1 MQLLLLAQL
10 CGVALRSLWA
20 NKMRSSLTMLGVII
34 GVGAVIVMLGIGEG
48 AKRQVSERITSMG
61 TNLLVVRPGLGTRG
75 HVRSASVETLVLK
88 DAEAIRKEVPNIAAV
103 APEAGKNAQIKYY
116 AKNTNSTILGTTAD
130 YLSVNNFT
138 LAEGRFIEPEDVRRR
153 SKVAVVG
160 ATPAKDLF
168 EGGVAV
174 GAKIKIK
181 GVNFEV
187 IGLLKAKGQSGYR
200 DPDAV
205 VVVPITTA
213 MLRLFGIKDLRA
225 INVQVA
231 NQGDMSNAQADIEE
245 LLMRRH
251 RIAPGGQPDFNIRNQ
266 AEILKTMNQ
275 VTETF
280 TTLLAAV
287 AFVSMLV
294 GGIGIMNIMLVSV
307 TERTREIGI
316 RKAVGARQRHILF
329 QFLVE
334 AVVLSVL
341 GGLLGIAAGLFAA
354 HMVGKSGSWTTAV
367 RTDSIIFAFSIAA
380 STGVFFGLYPAYKAS
395 RLDPIE
401 ALRYE

>member
-1 MQLLLLAQL
+1 
-10 CGVALRSLWA
+10 VALRSLWA

>member
-1 MQLLLLAQL
+1 MRLLFQLS
-10 CGVALRSLWA
+10 GVALRSLWA

-48 AKRQVSERITSMG
+48 AKRQVSKRITSMG
-61 TNLLVVRPGLGTRG
+61 TNLLVVRPGLGRRS
-75 HVRSASVETLVLK
+75 HVRSASVTTLILK
-88 DAEAIRKEVPNIAAV
+88 DAEAIRREVANIAAV
-103 APEAGKNAQIKYY
+103 APEAGKSAQVKYFS
-116 AKNTNSTILGTTAD
+116 KNTNTTILGSNED

-138 LAEGRFIEPEDVRRR
+138 LAEGRFLEPEDVRRR
-153 SKVAVVG
+153 SKVAVIG
-160 ATPAKDLF
+160 ATPAKELF
-168 EGGVAV
+168 EGDTALGER
-174 GAKIKIK
+174 IKIK

-187 IGLLKAKGQSGYR
+187 IGVLEAKGQSGYR

-205 VVVPITTA
+205 VVVPVTTA
-213 MLRLFGIKDLRA
+213 MYRLFGIKNLRA

-231 NQGDMSNAQADIEE
+231 KQKEMSNAQADIEE
-245 LLMRRH
+245 LLIRRH
-251 RIAPGGQPDFNIRNQ
+251 RIPEGGQPDFNIRNQ

-367 RTDSIIFAFSIAA
+367 RTDSIIYAFSIAA

>member
-1 MQLLLLAQL
+1 MRLLFQLS
-10 CGVALRSLWA
+10 GVALRSLWA

-48 AKRQVSERITSMG
+48 AKRQVSKRITSMG
-61 TNLLVVRPGLGTRG
+61 TNLLVVRPGLGRRS
-75 HVRSASVETLVLK
+75 HVRSGAVKTLIPK
-88 DAEAIRKEVPNIAAV
+88 DADAIRSEVANIAAV
-103 APEAGKNAQIKYY
+103 APEASKSAQVKYFS
-116 AKNTNSTILGTTAD
+116 KNTNTNILGSTED
-130 YLSVNNFT
+130 YLGVNNFE

-153 SKVAVVG
+153 AKVAVIG
-160 ATPAKDLF
+160 ATPNKELF
-168 EGGVAV
+168 EGDSALGER
-174 GAKIKIK
+174 IKIK

-187 IGLLKAKGQSGYR
+187 IGVLKAKGQSGYR
-200 DPDAV
+200 DPDAMI
-205 VVVPITTA
+205 VVPLTTA
-213 MLRLFGIKDLRA
+213 MYRLFGIKNLRA
-225 INVQVA
+225 INVQVTHQKA
-231 NQGDMSNAQADIEE
+231 MSNAQADIEE

-251 RIAPGGQPDFNIRNQ
+251 RIAEGGQPDFNIRNQ

-341 GGLLGIAAGLFAA
+341 GGLLGIAAGLLAA
-354 HMVGKSGSWTTAV
+354 HLVGQSGSWTTAV

-380 STGVFFGLYPAYKAS
+380 GTGVFFGLYPAYKAS

>member
-1 MQLLLLAQL
+1 VRLFFQLS
-10 CGVALRSLWA
+10 GVALRSLWA
-20 NKMRSSLTMLGVII
+20 NKMRSALTMLGVII

-48 AKRQVSERITSMG
+48 AKRQVSKRITSMG
-61 TNLLVVRPGLGTRG
+61 TNLLVVRPGFGRRR
-75 HVRSASVETLVLK
+75 HVRSASVQTLTLK
-88 DAEAIRKEVPNIAAV
+88 DAEAIKREVPDIAAV
-103 APEAGKNAQIKYY
+103 APEAGKNAQIKYF
-116 AKNTNSTILGTTAD
+116 AKNTNTTILGSTEA

-138 LAEGRFIEPEDVRRR
+138 LAEGRFIEPQDVRRR
-153 SKVAVVG
+153 SKVVVIG
-160 ATPAKDLF
+160 ATPAKELF
-168 EGGVAV
+168 EGDEAV
-174 GAKIKIK
+174 GKRIKIK
-181 GVNFEV
+181 GINFEV
-187 IGLLKAKGQSGYR
+187 IGLLEAKGQSGYR
-200 DPDAV
+200 DPDAI
-205 VVVPITTA
+205 VVVPVTTA
-213 MLRLFGIKDLRA
+213 MYRLFGIKHLRA

-231 NQGDMSNAQADIEE
+231 KQKAMSNAQADIED

-251 RIAPGGQPDFNIRNQ
+251 RIPEGGQPDFNIRNQ

-354 HMVGKSGSWTTAV
+354 HMVGESGSWVTAV
-367 RTDSIIFAFSIAA
+367 RSDSIIFAFSIAA
-380 STGVFFGLYPAYKAS
+380 GTGVFFGLYPAYKAS

>member
-1 MQLLLLAQL
+1 
-10 CGVALRSLWA
+10 
-20 NKMRSSLTMLGVII
+20 
-34 GVGAVIVMLGIGEG
+34 MLGIGEG
-48 AKRQVSERITSMG
+48 AKRQVSQRITSMG
-61 TNLLVVRPGLGTRG
+61 TNLLVVRPGFGRRS
-75 HVRSASVETLVLK
+75 HIRSASVETLIPK
-88 DAEAIRKEVPNIAAV
+88 DAEAIVREVPNITAV
-103 APEAGKNAQIKYY
+103 APEAGKNAQVKYF
-116 AKNTNSTILGTTAD
+116 AKNTNTTILGTTEA

-138 LAEGRFIEPEDVRRR
+138 LAEGRFIEPEDVQRRA
-153 SKVAVVG
+153 KVAVIG
-160 ATPAKDLF
+160 ATPEKELF
-168 EGGVAV
+168 EGGAV
-174 GAKIKIK
+174 VGERIKIK
-181 GVNFEV
+181 GVNFEI
-187 IGLLKAKGQSGYR
+187 IGLLKPKGQSGYR
-200 DPDAV
+200 DPDAI

-213 MLRLFGIKDLRA
+213 MYRLFGIKSLRA

-231 NQGDMSNAQADIEE
+231 NQEAMGNAQADIEE
-245 LLMRRH
+245 LLTRRH

-341 GGLLGIAAGLFAA
+341 GGLLGIAGGLFAA
-354 HMVGKSGSWTTAV
+354 HMVGKGGSWITAV

-380 STGVFFGLYPAYKAS
+380 GTGVFFGLYPAYKAS